1 MQARARERQTTRK
14 YEREWES
21 ETEFGV
27 ATQRLRHHL
36 PGATGNHKRESMIW
50 ERERESAESR
60 RLFFHDDDEWRNE
73 NKKKVLHLPRARSSF
88 FFFLF
93 FFFII
98 FYFFFVI
105 VRSPSSFCGF
115 VFLQYT
121 HTHFE
126 LSFSFF
132 VSFFFGRSPHKYKEK
147 IQTHSPLRLQLL
159 QFKTRR

>member
-1 MQARARERQTTRK
+1 M
-14 YEREWES
+14 
-21 ETEFGV
+21 
-27 ATQRLRHHL
+27 
-36 PGATGNHKRESMIW
+36 
-50 ERERESAESR
+50 
-60 RLFFHDDDEWRNE
+60 
-73 NKKKVLHLPRARSSF
+73 PRARSSF
-88 FFFLF
+88 FFFL

-121 HTHFE
+121 HTFTHFE

-132 VSFFFGRSPHKYKEK
+132 VSFFGRSPHKYKEK

-159 QFKTRR
+159 QFKKKRRKQNLDSGTQTQSSHRQADITNSHQYTRSIRIRRESQSNNIQDHQTCTTYYYYYKQILLLLSHTMIQSF